1 MNKSVTSKEAI
12 LTAGKEIIMKYGYNS
27 LNMREVAKHCGVS
40 VGSIY
45 NYFDSK
51 GDLMI
56 ATVESIWIEVI
67 DNCMSFKTQEKF
79 DKSVVTLFNSIKM
92 CSDKYSSF
100 FSMHSMGVANVDKDK
115 GRKVMNK
122 YFTVIKENLLDI
134 LNNDTSVRDSAFTNY
149 FTKKEFIDFVF
160 ANIISILAKQLNDC
174 NFLAEVI
181 RRIIY

>member
-1 MNKSVTSKEAI
+1 MNKTVTSKEAI
-12 LTAGKEIIMKYGYNS
+12 LSAGKEIIMKHGYNA
-27 LNMREVAKHCGVS
+27 LNMREVAKHCGVA
-40 VGSIY
+40 VGSVY

-51 GDLMI
+51 GDLVI

-67 DNCMSFKTQEKF
+67 DNCASFKNQKKF
-79 DKSVVTLFNSIKM
+79 EQSVVVLFNSIKM

-134 LNNDTSVRDSAFTNY
+134 LNNDTDIKDNVFTNT
-149 FTKKEFIDFVF
+149 FTKNEFIDFVF
-160 ANIISILAKQLNDC
+160 ANIISNLTKQSDNCD
-174 NFLAEVI
+174 FLVEII